1 MTCDEC
7 EKAQEEG
14 MVAYYRVHVANV
26 GIIGCRKHVKAMI
39 DTLNNNSDELS
50 ARARGPLNNEKN
62 QDD

>member
-7 EKAQEEG
+7 DKAQEEG

-39 DTLNNNSDELS
+39 DTLNNNSDEL
-50 ARARGPLNNEKN
+50 RARTN
-62 QDD
+62 QKQQN